1 MFKQEDLH
9 AYQLKAIDFI
19 KTKRRVGL
27 ALFMGAGKTTSTLT
41 AIKELAAEG
50 KVKKTLIMPPLR
62 VANTVWAQEAM
73 KWEHLKDLEISIC
86 TGNEDQRRAGFH
98 RKASIYI
105 INRENVKWLV
115 ENARKWKFDCVV
127 IDESSSFKSPKSQR
141 FKALKSV
148 AHQINTIVLLSG
160 TPAPNGLLDLWS
172 QQYMIDY
179 GMTLGRT
186 YTAYKSRFFVSDYM
200 GYKLSPKPG
209 ADETIHKLID
219 PSWVSMAA
227 EDYLELPDRIDL
239 TVSIKLSPKLKDDY
253 EEFKDNMILELPDGD
268 VEALSAASLAGRLLE
283 FCNGAIYI
291 DDTKNFK
298 VLHDLK
304 LDALENIIDENEGEN
319 ILVAYNY
326 RHDLIRLKE
335 RFPTAVVLDKDGK
348 AVKDWNDGQI
358 KLLLAHPQSA
368 GHGLNL
374 QIGGSIIVWFGLSW
388 SLEYY
393 QQFNTRLYRQGQ
405 TKPVRIIHLITE
417 GCQDKHV
424 MDVLTIKD
432 VTQQKLLDAIK
443 ADIESA
449 RKALKKT

>member
-1 MFKQEDLH
+1 M
-9 AYQLKAIDFI
+9 
-19 KTKRRVGL
+19 
-27 ALFMGAGKTTSTLT
+27 LFRS
-41 AIKELAAEG
+41 
-50 KVKKTLIMPPLR
+50 
-62 VANTVWAQEAM
+62 
-73 KWEHLKDLEISIC
+73 
-86 TGNEDQRRAGFH
+86 
-98 RKASIYI
+98 
-105 INRENVKWLV
+105 
-115 ENARKWKFDCVV
+115 
-127 IDESSSFKSPKSQR
+127 
-141 FKALKSV
+141 
-148 AHQINTIVLLSG
+148 
-160 TPAPNGLLDLWS
+160 
-172 QQYMIDY
+172 
-179 GMTLGRT
+179 
-186 YTAYKSRFFVSDYM
+186 
-200 GYKLSPKPG
+200 
-209 ADETIHKLID
+209 
-219 PSWVSMAA
+219 
-227 EDYLELPDRIDL
+227 
-239 TVSIKLSPKLKDDY
+239 
-253 EEFKDNMILELPDGD
+253 
-268 VEALSAASLAGRLLE
+268 
-283 FCNGAIYI
+283 
-291 DDTKNFK
+291 
-298 VLHDLK
+298 
-304 LDALENIIDENEGEN
+304 ENIIDENEGEN